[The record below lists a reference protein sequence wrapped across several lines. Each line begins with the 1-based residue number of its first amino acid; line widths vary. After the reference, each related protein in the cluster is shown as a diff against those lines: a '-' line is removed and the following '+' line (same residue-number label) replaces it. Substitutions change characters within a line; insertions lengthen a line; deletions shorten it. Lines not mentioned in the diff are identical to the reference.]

1 MAPAAMSRMAA
12 RRWIATAA
20 FFLAVLAH
28 PPAGLADARAADNF
42 EAFLEPIRLHHN
54 VPALA
59 AILMHGDRVAGIGA
73 VGYRKSGEVTPVSR
87 DDRWHLG
94 SIGKSMT
101 ATMIARL
108 VERGILSWDLR
119 MREALGEAVPEMDSA
134 YRAVT
139 LEDLLAHRGGLVGAM
154 TALKIW
160 SGKLWRSTKAKAD
173 IRLAIAM
180 EALALPPEAKPGDE
194 FHYSNAGY
202 VIAGAVAE
210 RAAGEPWDELMVH
223 ELFEPLGMN
232 ASGFGAPG
240 APGDLS
246 QPWGHYEGRSRVVP
260 VEPGLGGD
268 SPPAL
273 GPAGTIHAS
282 LGDVGRY
289 LSAHLLGARGRGWL
303 LQPETFRV
311 LHRPREGQDYA
322 LGWVVVASPMAG
334 GLALT
339 HAGSNLNWYS
349 VAWIMPVLNIALF
362 VVTNQGGEAGFR
374 AVDEAVGTLMRY
386 AGETIPGV
394 AR

>member
-1 MAPAAMSRMAA
+1 MVRSAT
-12 RRWIATAA
+12 RRWLVTAA
-20 FFLAVLAH
+20 FLFTIAALAH
-28 PPAGLADARAADNF
+28 AALADERAADNF
-42 EAFLEPIRLHHN
+42 DGFLEPIRLAHN

-59 AILMHGDRVAGIGA
+59 ALLIHGERIAGIGA
-73 VGYRKSGEVTPVSR
+73 VGYRKSGEVTQVGR

-101 ATMIARL
+101 ATTIARL
-108 VERGILSWDLR
+108 VERGLLSWELSLG
-119 MREALGEAVPEMDSA
+119 EALSEAVPEMDSA

-139 LEDLLAHRGGLVGAM
+139 LEDLLAHRSGLVGAM

-160 SGKLWRSTKAKAD
+160 NGKLWRSTEPKAD
-173 IRLAIAM
+173 LRMAIAR
-180 EALALPPEAKPGDE
+180 EALALPPEAPPGE
-194 FHYSNAGY
+194 VFHYSNAGY
-202 VIAGAVAE
+202 VIAG
-210 RAAGEPWDELMVH
+210 EPWDELMLH

-232 ASGFGAPG
+232 SSGFGAPG
-240 APGDLS
+240 KADELS

-289 LSAHLLGARGRGWL
+289 LSAHLLGSRGRGWL
-303 LQPETFRV
+303 LSPDTFGQ
-311 LHRPREGQDYA
+311 LHRPRQGQDYS
-322 LGWVVVASPMAG
+322 LGWVVVASPLAG

-349 VAWIMPVLNIALF
+349 VAWIMPALNIALF
-362 VVTNQGGEAGFR
+362 VVTNQGGQAGFR
-374 AVDEAVGTLMRY
+374 AVDEAVGVVLQY

>member
-1 MAPAAMSRMAA
+1 MSRLTT
-12 RRWIATAA
+12 RRWFATAA
-20 FFLAVLAH
+20 FFLALFSSLHTA
-28 PPAGLADARAADNF
+28 AADEHAADNF
-42 EAFLEPIRLHHN
+42 ESFLEPIRLHHD

-59 AILMHGDRVAGIGA
+59 AILIHGERVAGIGA

-101 ATMIARL
+101 ASMIARL
-108 VERGILSWDLR
+108 VERGTLSWDLSVG
-119 MREALGEAVPEMDSA
+119 EALGEAVPEMNSA

-139 LEDLLAHRGGLVGAM
+139 LEDLLAHRSGLVGAM

-160 SGKLWRSTKAKAD
+160 NGKLWRSTKAKAD
-173 IRLAIAM
+173 LRLAIAS
-180 EALALPPEAKPGDE
+180 EALALPPEALPRST

-202 VIAGAVAE
+202 VIAGAMAE
-210 RAAGEPWDELMVH
+210 RAAGEPWDELMLH

-240 APGDLS
+240 SAGDLS

-289 LSAHLLGARGRGWL
+289 MSAHLLGARGRGWL
-303 LQPETFRV
+303 LKPETFAQ

-322 LGWVVVASPMAG
+322 LGWVVVASPLAG

-349 VAWIMPVLNIALF
+349 VAWIMPILNIALF

-374 AVDEAVGTLMRY
+374 AVDEAVGVVLQY
-386 AGETIPGV
+386 AAETIPGV

>member
-1 MAPAAMSRMAA
+1 MIRSAT
-12 RRWIATAA
+12 RRWLVTAA
-20 FFLAVLAH
+20 FLYTIAALLHGACVHGAM
-28 PPAGLADARAADNF
+28 ADERDADNF
-42 EAFLEPIRLHHN
+42 DGFLEPIRLAHD

-59 AILMHGDRVAGIGA
+59 ALLIHGERIVGIGA
-73 VGYRKSGEVTPVSR
+73 VGYRKSGETIPVGR

-108 VERGILSWDLR
+108 VERGVLSWELSLG
-119 MREALGEAVPEMDSA
+119 EALGEAVPGMDSA

-139 LEDLLAHRGGLVGAM
+139 LEDLLAHRSGLVGAM

-160 SGKLWRSTKAKAD
+160 NGKLWRSTEPKAD
-173 IRLAIAM
+173 LRMAIAR
-180 EALALPPEAKPGDE
+180 EALALPPEAPPGE
-194 FHYSNAGY
+194 VFHYSNAGY
-202 VIAGAVAE
+202 VIAGALAE
-210 RAAGEPWDELMVH
+210 RAAGEPWDELMLH

-232 ASGFGAPG
+232 SSGFGAPG
-240 APGDLS
+240 TAGELS

-289 LSAHLLGARGRGWL
+289 LSAHLLGSRGRGWL
-303 LQPETFRV
+303 LSPDTFGQ
-311 LHRPREGQDYA
+311 LHRSRQGQDYS
-322 LGWVVVASPMAG
+322 LGWVVVASPLAG

-349 VAWIMPVLNIALF
+349 VAWVMPALNIALF
-362 VVTNQGGEAGFR
+362 VVANQGGQAGFR
-374 AVDEAVGTLMRY
+374 AVDEAVGVVLQY

>member
-1 MAPAAMSRMAA
+1 MSRRAA
-12 RRWIATAA
+12 RRWGATAA
-20 FFLAVLAH
+20 FFLALLANL
-28 PPAGLADARAADNF
+28 PGGAAAERAADDF
-42 EAFLEPIRLHHN
+42 EDLLNPIRLHYDI
-54 VPALA
+54 PALA
-59 AILMHGDRVAGIGA
+59 AILIHGDRVAGIGA
-73 VGYRKSGEVTPVSR
+73 VGYRKSGETRTVSR
-87 DDRWHLG
+87 ADQWHLG

-101 ATMIARL
+101 AIMIARL
-108 VERGILSWDLR
+108 VERGVLSWELNIGQ
-119 MREALGEAVPEMDSA
+119 ALGDIIPDMDIS

-160 SGKLWRSTKAKAD
+160 DGKLWRSTKAKAD
-173 IRLAIAM
+173 LRLEIA
-180 EALALPPEAKPGDE
+180 EEVLALPPETLPRAD

-202 VIAGAVAE
+202 VIAGIIAE

-223 ELFEPLGMN
+223 ELFEPLGMRS
-232 ASGFGAPG
+232 SGFGAPG
-240 APGDLS
+240 SPDGIS

-260 VEPGLGGD
+260 VAPGLGGD

-303 LQPETFRV
+303 LEPETFAHM
-311 LHRPREGQDYA
+311 HRPRGGEDYA
-322 LGWVVVASPMAG
+322 LGWVLVASPLAG

-349 VAWIMPVLNIALF
+349 VAWVMPVLNIAFF
-362 VVTNQGGEAGFR
+362 VVTNQGGEAGFQ
-374 AVDEAVGTLMRY
+374 AVDEAVGAIMLY
-386 AGETIPGV
+386 AVETIPGV

>member
-1 MAPAAMSRMAA
+1 MVRSAT
-12 RRWIATAA
+12 RRWLVTAA
-20 FFLAVLAH
+20 FLFTIAALAH
-28 PPAGLADARAADNF
+28 AALADERAADNF
-42 EAFLEPIRLHHN
+42 DGFLEPIRLAHN

-59 AILMHGDRVAGIGA
+59 ALLIHGERIAGIGA
-73 VGYRKSGEVTPVSR
+73 VGYRKSGEVTQVGR

-101 ATMIARL
+101 ATTIARL
-108 VERGILSWDLR
+108 VERGLLSWELSLG
-119 MREALGEAVPEMDSA
+119 EALGEAVPEMDSA

-139 LEDLLAHRGGLVGAM
+139 LEDLLAHRSGLVGAM

-160 SGKLWRSTKAKAD
+160 NGKLWRSTEPKAD
-173 IRLAIAM
+173 LRMAIAR
-180 EALALPPEAKPGDE
+180 EALALPPEAPPGE
-194 FHYSNAGY
+194 VFHYSNAGY
-202 VIAGAVAE
+202 VIAG
-210 RAAGEPWDELMVH
+210 EPWDELMLH

-232 ASGFGAPG
+232 SSGFGAPG
-240 APGDLS
+240 KADELS

-289 LSAHLLGARGRGWL
+289 LSAHLLGSRGRGWL
-303 LQPETFRV
+303 LSPDTFGQ
-311 LHRPREGQDYA
+311 LHRPRDGQDYA
-322 LGWVVVASPMAG
+322 LGWVVVASPLAG

-349 VAWIMPVLNIALF
+349 VAWIMPALNIALF
-362 VVTNQGGEAGFR
+362 VVTNQGGQAGFR
-374 AVDEAVGTLMRY
+374 AVDEAVGIVLQY

>member
-1 MAPAAMSRMAA
+1 MSRLAA

-20 FFLAVLAH
+20 FFLVVFAH
-28 PPAGLADARAADNF
+28 LHVTAADDLTADNF
-42 EAFLEPIRLHHN
+42 EDLLEPIRLHHN

-59 AILMHGDRVAGIGA
+59 AILMHGDRVAGLGA
-73 VGYRKSGEVTPVSR
+73 VGYRKSGETKSASSE
-87 DDRWHLG
+87 DLWHLG

-101 ATMIARL
+101 ATMVARL
-108 VERGILSWDLR
+108 VERGLLSWDLQVGK
-119 MREALGEAVPEMDSA
+119 ALGDAIPNMHSA
-134 YRAVT
+134 YRDVT
-139 LEDLLAHRGGLVGAM
+139 LEDLLSHRSGLVGAM
-154 TALKIW
+154 TTLEIW
-160 SGKLWRSTKAKAD
+160 NGNLWRSTKSKTD
-173 IRLAIAM
+173 LRMEIAS
-180 EALALPPEAKPGDE
+180 EALALPPEAPPGIA

-202 VIAGAVAE
+202 VIAGVMAE
-210 RAAGEPWDELMVH
+210 RAAAEPWDELMLH

-232 ASGFGAPG
+232 NSGFGAPG
-240 APGDLS
+240 TVGELN

-260 VEPGLGGD
+260 IEPGLGGD

-282 LGDVGRY
+282 LHDVGRY
-289 LSAHLLGARGRGWL
+289 MSAHLLGARGRGWF
-303 LQPETFRV
+303 LQPETFAA
-311 LHRPREGQDYA
+311 LHRAREGQDYA
-322 LGWVVVASPMAG
+322 LGWVVVASPLAG

-362 VVTNQGGEAGFR
+362 VVTNQGGEAGFQ
-374 AVDEAVGTLMRY
+374 AVDEAVGALMQY

>member
-1 MAPAAMSRMAA
+1 MIRSAT
-12 RRWIATAA
+12 RRWLVTAVFLFTIAA
-20 FFLAVLAH
+20 LAH
-28 PPAGLADARAADNF
+28 AALADERAADNF
-42 EAFLEPIRLHHN
+42 DGFLEPIRLAHN

-59 AILMHGDRVAGIGA
+59 ALLIHGERIAGIGA
-73 VGYRKSGEVTPVSR
+73 VGYRKSGEVTQVGR

-101 ATMIARL
+101 ATTIARL
-108 VERGILSWDLR
+108 VERGLLSWELSLG
-119 MREALGEAVPEMDSA
+119 EALGEAVPEMDSA

-139 LEDLLAHRGGLVGAM
+139 LEDLLAHRSGLVGAM
-154 TALKIW
+154 KALKIW
-160 SGKLWRSTKAKAD
+160 NGKLWRSTEPKAD
-173 IRLAIAM
+173 LRMAIAR
-180 EALALPPEAKPGDE
+180 EALALPPGAPPGE
-194 FHYSNAGY
+194 VFHYSNA
-202 VIAGAVAE
+202 AD
-210 RAAGEPWDELMVH
+210 EPWDELMLH

-232 ASGFGAPG
+232 SSGFGAPG
-240 APGDLS
+240 KADELS

-289 LSAHLLGARGRGWL
+289 LSAHLLGSRGRGWL
-303 LQPETFRV
+303 LSPDTFGQ
-311 LHRPREGQDYA
+311 LHRPRQGQDYS
-322 LGWVVVASPMAG
+322 LGWVVVASPLAG

-349 VAWIMPVLNIALF
+349 VAWIMPALNIALF
-362 VVTNQGGEAGFR
+362 VVTNQGGQAGFR
-374 AVDEAVGTLMRY
+374 AVDEAVGVVLQY

>member
-1 MAPAAMSRMAA
+1 MAA
-12 RRWIATAA
+12 RRWFVACALCLVLFGHLHGAA
-20 FFLAVLAH
+20 
-28 PPAGLADARAADNF
+28 ADEPSADNF
-42 EAFLEPIRLHHN
+42 ESFLEPIRLHYD

-59 AILMHGDRVAGIGA
+59 AILMHGDRMADIGA
-73 VGYRKSGEVTPVSR
+73 VGYRKSGEATAVSR

-108 VERGILSWDLR
+108 VERGTLTWDLR
-119 MREALGEAVPEMDSA
+119 IGDALDEAVPDMHAA

-139 LEDLLAHRGGLVGAM
+139 LEDLLAHRSGLVGAM
-154 TALKIW
+154 TALDIW

-173 IRLAIAM
+173 LRLEIAA
-180 EALALPPEAKPGDE
+180 EALALPPEVLPRSA

-202 VIAGAVAE
+202 VIAGSMAE
-210 RAAGEPWDELMVH
+210 RAAGEPWDELMLR

-240 APGDLS
+240 KAGNLT
-246 QPWGHYEGRSRVVP
+246 QPWGHYEGRSRIVP

-289 LSAHLLGARGRGWL
+289 LSAHLLGARGRGWV

-311 LHRPREGQDYA
+311 LHLAREGQDYA
-322 LGWVVVASPMAG
+322 LGWVVVASPLAG

-362 VVTNQGGEAGFR
+362 VVTNQGGEAGFQ
-374 AVDEAVGTLMRY
+374 AVDETVGALMQY

>member
-1 MAPAAMSRMAA
+1 MIRSAT
-12 RRWIATAA
+12 RRWLVTAA
-20 FFLAVLAH
+20 FLFTIAALAH
-28 PPAGLADARAADNF
+28 AALADERAADNF
-42 EAFLEPIRLHHN
+42 DGFLEPIRLAHN

-59 AILMHGDRVAGIGA
+59 ALLIHGERIASIGA
-73 VGYRKSGEVTPVSR
+73 VGYRKSGEVTQVGR

-101 ATMIARL
+101 ATTIARL
-108 VERGILSWDLR
+108 VERGLLSWELSLG
-119 MREALGEAVPEMDSA
+119 EALGEAVPEMDSA

-139 LEDLLAHRGGLVGAM
+139 LEDLLAHRSGLVGAM
-154 TALKIW
+154 KALKIW
-160 SGKLWRSTKAKAD
+160 NGKLWRSTEPKAD
-173 IRLAIAM
+173 LRMAIAR
-180 EALALPPEAKPGDE
+180 EALALPPEAPPGE
-194 FHYSNAGY
+194 VFHYSNAGY
-202 VIAGAVAE
+202 VIAG
-210 RAAGEPWDELMVH
+210 EPWDELMLH

-232 ASGFGAPG
+232 SSGFGAPG
-240 APGDLS
+240 KADELS

-289 LSAHLLGARGRGWL
+289 LSAHLLGSRGRGWL
-303 LQPETFRV
+303 LSPDTFGQ
-311 LHRPREGQDYA
+311 LHRPRQGQDYS
-322 LGWVVVASPMAG
+322 LGWVVVASPLAG

-349 VAWIMPVLNIALF
+349 VAWIMPALNIALF
-362 VVTNQGGEAGFR
+362 VVTNQGGQAGFR
-374 AVDEAVGTLMRY
+374 AVDEAVGVVLQY

>member
-1 MAPAAMSRMAA
+1 MSRTTA
-12 RRWIATAA
+12 RRWVTTVAFVFSLFAVVQSGAA
-20 FFLAVLAH
+20 EE
-28 PPAGLADARAADNF
+28 RASDDF
-42 EAFLEPIRLHHN
+42 EALLEPIRLHYD

-73 VGYRKSGEVTPVSR
+73 VGYRKSGETTEVSR
-87 DDRWHLG
+87 ADRWHLG

-108 VERGILSWDLR
+108 VERGVISWDLNIGK
-119 MREALGEAVPEMDSA
+119 ALGAIVPEMDDS

-139 LEDLLAHRGGLVGAM
+139 MEDLLSHRSGLVGAM
-154 TALKIW
+154 TELDIW
-160 SGKLWRSTKAKAD
+160 NGNLWRSTKAKSEL
-173 IRLAIAM
+173 RLAIAE
-180 EALALPPEAKPGDE
+180 EALALTPQALPRIV

-202 VIAGAVAE
+202 VVAGTMAE
-210 RAAGEPWDELMVH
+210 RAAEEPWDELMAN
-223 ELFEPLGMN
+223 ELFEPLGMTS
-232 ASGFGAPG
+232 SGFGAPG
-240 APGDLS
+240 TAAKLD
-246 QPWGHYEGRSRVVP
+246 QPWGHYEGRSRIVP

-282 LGDVGRY
+282 LDDVGRY

-303 LQPETFRV
+303 LQPETFRQ
-311 LHRPREGQDYA
+311 LHRPRGDEEYA
-322 LGWVVVASPMAG
+322 LGWVVVASPLAG

-349 VAWIMPVLNIALF
+349 VAWVMPVLNIALF

-374 AVDEAVGTLMRY
+374 AVDDAVGALMQY
-386 AGETIPGV
+386 AGETIPGI